1 MSIRDQKKHTEVEI
15 VFFPSVAR
23 IRHLYSIASPA
34 VVILFLFTLDFK
46 DAKTLQ
52 EWKALIRR
60 LNITPQNR
68 LRENNGMQIIH
79 TSFKSNPNRTFLG
92 AALKHAG
99 EFIKKRVWL

>member
-23 IRHLYSIASPA
+23 IRHLHSIASPA

-52 EWKALIRR
+52 E
-60 LNITPQNR
+60 
-68 LRENNGMQIIH
+68 
-79 TSFKSNPNRTFLG
+79 
-92 AALKHAG
+92 
-99 EFIKKRVWL
+99 